1 MCGTCNGVICLIF
14 PLHLT
19 CSGGATLQRF
29 GAWPQLWLAHGEIFT
44 SLPDIFFLFLD
55 AFIFGI
61 FPSETLIFYVVS
73 FEIFSFFHP
82 IFPTLV
88 NAGEALHLEVRIRP
102 SPSLQATP
110 VRVLKIV
117 PEYPHVITFL
127 KYSASLNW
135 NLSSVYIRDRCYMLC
150 HLQMFCWWYLHD
162 HKGHPIN
169 IKCPFQGNICH
180 CCLNRR

>member
-1 MCGTCNGVICLIF
+1 MSEFTYRSWHWDFFWGE
-14 PLHLT
+14 
-19 CSGGATLQRF
+19 AT
-29 GAWPQLWLAHGEIFT
+29 EIFLGGRQ
-44 SLPDIFFLFLD
+44 SSYFDFFWKNLLTGRHFREGAVKWDTLY
-55 AFIFGI
+55 IIVGI
-61 FPSETLIFYVVS
+61 LIFYVVS

-82 IFPTLV
+82 IFPTLI

-169 IKCPFQGNICH
+169 IRCPFQGNICH

>member
-1 MCGTCNGVICLIF
+1 MSGFTYRSWHWDFFGGRQSSYFNFFWKNLRNGQHF
-14 PLHLT
+14 RE
-19 CSGGATLQRF
+19 GAVKWDTLY
-29 GAWPQLWLAHGEIFT
+29 I
-44 SLPDIFFLFLD
+44 IV
-55 AFIFGI
+55 GI

-110 VRVLKIV
+110 VRLLKIV

-169 IKCPFQGNICH
+169 IRCPFQGIICH